1 MRETTSESAMDLEKA
16 QRAAVIR
23 DQLDEV
29 EAFDAFLFIGVEGC
43 EGKNGFRITAQTNI
57 GHGDSDVL
65 VECLEEVLA
74 DLRGGYA
81 RPH

>member
-1 MRETTSESAMDLEKA
+1 MRSESTSDVEIEKA

-29 EAFDAFLFIGVEGC
+29 EAFNAFLFIGVEGH
-43 EGKNGFRITAQTNI
+43 EGKDGFRITAQTNI

-74 DLRGGYA
+74 DLRAGYG